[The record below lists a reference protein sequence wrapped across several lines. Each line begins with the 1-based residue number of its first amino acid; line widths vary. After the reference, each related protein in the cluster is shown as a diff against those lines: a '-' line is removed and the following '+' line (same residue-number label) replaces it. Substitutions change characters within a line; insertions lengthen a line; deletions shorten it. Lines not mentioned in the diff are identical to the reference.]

1 MRALVTGGA
10 GYIGSHVA
18 QALEVAGHSVVIV
31 DLRTPRA
38 GLFGP
43 GVESVEADIRDAE
56 ALDRILAGSPWDG
69 VIHLA
74 ALKSAGA
81 SVADPASYFESNVVG
96 TLRLLEAMD
105 RAGVGSLVFS
115 SSCAIYGSPASL
127 PIGEDADPH
136 PENPYGESKL
146 LVERMLPWFDAAR
159 GLRFLSLRYF
169 NAAGAALDG
178 SNGEDWREAVN
189 LLPVVIESALGR
201 RGPVDVY
208 GSDYPTSDGTA
219 VRDYV
224 HVVDLAKAH
233 VAALE
238 HLVRGAPSRA
248 LNLGTGRGSSVLEII
263 DAVGRA
269 VGRPVPHRMA
279 PRRAGDPAAVWAD
292 PRRARELLGWTAELG
307 LDEMVRSAVAWHKAG
322 RPAG

>member
-18 QALEVAGHSVVIV
+18 QALEAAGHSVVIV
-31 DLRTPRA
+31 DLRTPRP

-43 GVESVEADIRDAE
+43 GVESVEADIRDAG
-56 ALDRILAGSPWDG
+56 ALDRILAGSTWDG

-74 ALKSAGA
+74 ALKSVGA

-159 GLRFLSLRYF
+159 GIRFLSLRYF

-208 GSDYPTSDGTA
+208 GSDYPTPDGTA

-238 HLVRGAPSRA
+238 HLVRGAPSDA
-248 LNLGTGRGSSVLEII
+248 LNLGTGRGTSVLEII

-269 VGRPVPHRMA
+269 VRGPVPHRLA
-279 PRRAGDPAAVWAD
+279 PRRVGDPAAVWSD
-292 PRRARELLGWTAELG
+292 PGRARELLGWTAEFG
-307 LDEMVRSAVAWHKAG
+307 LDEIVRSAVAWHEAG